1 MGKRLII
8 TEKPSV
14 ARDIARALGKF
25 ADRKEYLENEEY
37 RITWALGHLVGLAE
51 PEDYDE
57 RFKRWDLEL
66 LPIIP
71 EVFRLKP
78 LEKMEKRLEVIRALA
93 EAEDT
98 EALIN
103 ACDAGREGEL
113 IFRYIYEFLGL
124 QKPVFRLW
132 LSSMTREAIQEAFA
146 QLKPASEYELL
157 AQAAKCRSE
166 GDWLVGINGSRAF
179 TARYRLLLSVGRVQ
193 TPTLAIL
200 VHREREIQN
209 FRPTPYWEV
218 FARFRY
224 GDLEYVGKWQGE
236 SGRLFEKEK
245 VELLL
250 EKLDKKP
257 GKVVEFSEHETQE
270 AHPLLYD
277 LTELQRD
284 ANKLFGYSAQQTLDI
299 AQRLYEHYKL
309 ITYPR
314 TDSRYLSEDLLGQVE
329 KSIAM
334 LARCGFAEFT
344 QGLVPKEALRDKRVF
359 DRSKVT
365 DHHAIIPT
373 GEDIRWEVLKESERK
388 VMDLVVRRFLAA
400 FYPAATWMHRTIK
413 TEVAGEVF
421 VSKAKVL
428 AQAGWRVLY
437 PREEEAFLPAVPRG
451 ELVEVVK
458 VWSEEKE
465 TKAPPRYTEAT
476 LLAAME
482 GAGRFVED
490 EELREIL
497 KESGIGTPATRAAI
511 IERLIEVGY
520 VERDGKTLVPT
531 PKGMELVR
539 LVESIPIPELASP
552 QLTGEW
558 EKKLNLIQRG
568 QFTRE
573 LFMEG
578 IKELTRGIV
587 EKVKSQAPEDVR
599 GAKSRMMGSGNPVG
613 ACPLCGAPVYENK
626 KAFNCSRWKEGC
638 PFTVWKTISGKK
650 ISRQHVQKL
659 LATGK
664 TGKISGFRSKKGKKF
679 SAVLVLSEG
688 GKVEFS
694 FSSAPSPVRE
704 GQGEDSEDGED

>member
-1 MGKRLII
+1 MGKKLII

-14 ARDIARALGKF
+14 ARDIARALGEF
-25 ADRKEYLENEEY
+25 LDRKEYLENEEY
-37 RITWALGHLVGLAE
+37 RITWAVGHLVGLAE

-57 RFKRWDLEL
+57 RFKKWDLGL

-71 EVFRLKP
+71 EVFQLKP
-78 LEKMEKRLEVIRALA
+78 LEKTEKRLEVIRTLA

-98 EALIN
+98 EALVN

-124 QKPVFRLW
+124 RKPVFRLW
-132 LSSMTREAIQEAFA
+132 LSSMTREAIQEAFLH
-146 QLKPASEYELL
+146 LKPASEYDLL

-179 TARYRLLLSVGRVQ
+179 TTRYRILLSVGRVQ

-209 FRPTPYWEV
+209 FRPTPYWEI

-224 GDLEYVGKWQGE
+224 GDLEYIGKWRGE
-236 SGRLFEKEK
+236 DERLFEREKAEAILEK
-245 VELLL
+245 VRGQ
-250 EKLDKKP
+250 K
-257 GKVVEFSEHETQE
+257 GKVVEFSEHKTQE

-334 LARCGFAEFT
+334 LSRCGFGEFT
-344 QGLVPKEALRDKRVF
+344 KGLSPREALKDKRVF

-373 GEDIRWEVLKESERK
+373 GEEIRWETLRESERK
-388 VMDLVVRRFLAA
+388 VMDLVVRRFLAV
-400 FYPAATWMHRTIK
+400 FYPPASWMHRAIT
-413 TEVAGEVF
+413 TEVSGEKF
-421 VSKAKVL
+421 VSKAKILVE
-428 AQAGWRVLY
+428 AGWRVLY
-437 PREEEAFLPAVPRG
+437 PREEEEFLPVVPRG
-451 ELVEVVK
+451 EMVDVAE

-490 EELREIL
+490 EELREVL

-520 VERDGKTLVPT
+520 VEREGKALIPT
-531 PKGMELVR
+531 SKGMELIR

-558 EKKLNLIQRG
+558 EKKLNLIEKG

-573 LFMEG
+573 LFMED
-578 IKELTRGIV
+578 IKRLTREIV
-587 EKVKSQAPEDVR
+587 EKVKAQASEDVR
-599 GAKSRMMGSGNPVG
+599 GAKSRMIGLGEPVG
-613 ACPLCGAPVYENK
+613 TCPLCGAPVYENK
-626 KAFNCSRWKEGC
+626 KAFNCSRWREGC
-638 PFTVWKTISGKK
+638 PFTVWKVISGKK
-650 ISRQHVQKL
+650 ISRQQVQKL

-664 TGKISGFRSKKGKKF
+664 TGKISGFRSRKGKKF
-679 SAVLVLSEG
+679 SATLVLSEE

-694 FSSAPSPVRE
+694 FSGTVSKVR
-704 GQGEDSEDGED
+704 GSKGDSEENGD

>member
-1 MGKRLII
+1 MGKKLII

-14 ARDIARALGKF
+14 ARDIARALGAF
-25 ADRKEYLENEEY
+25 VDRKEYLENEEY
-37 RITWALGHLVGLAE
+37 RITWAVGHLVGLAE
-51 PEDYDE
+51 PEDYDK
-57 RFKRWDLEL
+57 RFKKWDLEL

-71 EVFRLKP
+71 EVFQLKP
-78 LEKMEKRLEVIRALA
+78 LENAEKRLEVIKDLA

-98 EALIN
+98 EVLVN

-124 QKPVFRLW
+124 RKPVLRLW
-132 LSSMTREAIQEAFA
+132 LSSMTKEAIQEAFA
-146 QLKPASEYELL
+146 QLRPASEYELL

-179 TARYRLLLSVGRVQ
+179 TARYRILLSVGRVQ

-224 GDLEYVGKWQGE
+224 GDLEYVGKWRGE
-236 SGRLFEKEK
+236 EERLFAKEK
-245 VELLL
+245 AEAIL
-250 EKLDKKP
+250 KKIR
-257 GKVVEFSEHETQE
+257 GRGRVSEFSEHKTQE

-314 TDSRYLSEDLLGQVE
+314 TDSCYLSEDLFGQIE
-329 KSIAM
+329 KSVAM
-334 LARCGFAEFT
+334 LSRCGFAEFT
-344 QGLVPKEALRDKRVF
+344 KGLSLENALRDKRVF

-373 GEDIRWEVLKESERK
+373 GEEIRWEALKESERK
-388 VMDLVVRRFLAA
+388 ILDLIVRRFLAV
-400 FYPAATWMHRTIK
+400 FYPPAVWVHRMMT
-413 TEVAGEVF
+413 TEVSGEVF
-421 VSKAKVL
+421 LSKARVL
-428 AQAGWRVLY
+428 AEAGWRALY
-437 PREEEAFLPAVPRG
+437 PQEEEEFLPIVPQG
-451 ELVEVVK
+451 EMVDVMDA
-458 VWSEEKE
+458 WSEEKE

-490 EELREIL
+490 EELREVL

-520 VERDGKTLVPT
+520 VEREGKTLIPT
-531 PKGMELVR
+531 SKGMELIS

-558 EKKLNLIQRG
+558 EKKLNLIQKG

-578 IKELTRGIV
+578 IKELTREIV
-587 EKVKSQAPEDVR
+587 EKVRAQAPEDVR
-599 GAKSRMMGSGNPVG
+599 GAKSRMMGLGNPVG
-613 ACPLCGAPVYENK
+613 TCPLCGAPVYENK
-626 KAFNCSRWKEGC
+626 KAFSCSRWREGC
-638 PFTVWKTISGKK
+638 SFRVWKVISGKK
-650 ISRQHVQKL
+650 ISRRQVQKL
-659 LATGK
+659 LKTGK
-664 TGKISGFRSKKGKKF
+664 TGKISGFRSRKGKKF
-679 SAVLVLSEG
+679 SAALVLSED
-688 GKVEFS
+688 GKVEFL
-694 FSSAPSPVRE
+694 FSRAVSKVRE
-704 GQGEDSEDGED
+704 NGDVDSEDRGD

>member
-1 MGKRLII
+1 MGKKLII

-14 ARDIARALGKF
+14 AQDIARALGKF
-25 ADRKEYLENEEY
+25 TDHKEYLENAEY
-37 RITWALGHLVGLAE
+37 IITWAVGHLVGLAE
-51 PEDYDE
+51 PEDYDD
-57 RFKRWDLEL
+57 RFRKWDLEL

-71 EVFRLKP
+71 EVFKLKP
-78 LEKMEKRLEVIRALA
+78 LEKTEKRLEVIKMLSER
-93 EAEDT
+93 EDT
-98 EALIN
+98 DALVN

-124 QKPVFRLW
+124 KKPVFRLW
-132 LSSMTREAIQEAFA
+132 LSSMTKEAIREAFA
-146 QLKPASEYELL
+146 RLRPASEYELL

-179 TARYRLLLSVGRVQ
+179 TSRYRILLSVGRVQ

-209 FRPTPYWEV
+209 FRPTPYFEV

-224 GDLEYVGKWQGE
+224 GDLTYVGKWRGGE
-236 SGRLFEKEK
+236 DDRLFDRGEAEK
-245 VELLL
+245 VVARVLG
-250 EKLDKKP
+250 KQ
-257 GKVVEFSEHETQE
+257 GKVEEFSEHKTQE

-284 ANKLFGYSAQQTLDI
+284 ANKLFGYSAQKTLDI

-314 TDSRYLSEDLLGQVE
+314 TDSRYLSEDLLSQVE
-329 KSIAM
+329 KSVAM
-334 LARCGFAEFT
+334 LARCGFAEFARD
-344 QGLVPKEALRDKRVF
+344 LPLREALKDRRVF

-373 GEDIRWEVLKESERK
+373 GEEIRWEVLKEGERK
-388 VMDLVVRRFLAA
+388 VLDLIVRRFLAV
-400 FYPAATWMHRTIK
+400 FYPPAVWVHRTIR
-413 TEVAGEVF
+413 TRVEGEVF
-421 VSKAKVL
+421 LSKTRVL
-428 AQAGWRVLY
+428 AEPGWRVLY
-437 PREEEAFLPAVPRG
+437 PREEEGFLPVVPRG
-451 ELVEVVK
+451 EEVDVVEA
-458 VWSEEKE
+458 WSEEKE

-490 EELREIL
+490 EELREVL

-520 VERDGKTLVPT
+520 VEREGKTLIPT
-531 PKGMELVR
+531 PKGMELVS

-558 EKKLNLIQRG
+558 EKKLNLIQKG

-578 IKELTRGIV
+578 IKHLTREIV
-587 EKVKSQAPEDVR
+587 AKVKAQNLEDVR
-599 GAKSRMMGSGNPVG
+599 EAKSRMIASRYPLGS
-613 ACPLCGAPVYENK
+613 CPLCGAPVYESK
-626 KAFNCSRWKEGC
+626 VAFSCSRWKEGC
-638 PFTVWKTISGKK
+638 TFAVWKTISGKK
-650 ISRQHVQKL
+650 ISRQQVQKL
-659 LATGK
+659 LASGRTDRL
-664 TGKISGFRSKKGKKF
+664 SGFRSRKGKRF
-679 SAVLVLSEG
+679 SAVLVLSED
-688 GKVEFS
+688 GKVEFA
-694 FSSAPSPVRE
+694 FPHTPSKVRAERGDGGDE
-704 GQGEDSEDGED
+704 GD